1 MTVVLL
7 LLLYGLKRLFV
18 RSRSAADHHRLN
30 GANGSDCTY
39 NNQYVCHFLF
49 SFLNFIILP
58 IFFTS
63 RDPKT
68 SF

>member
-7 LLLYGLKRLFV
+7 LPLYGLKRLVV

-39 NNQYVCHFLF
+39 NNQYGCHFLF
-49 SFLNFIILP
+49 PFLTFYPNNLLYLKR
-58 IFFTS
+58 S
-63 RDPKT
+63 
-68 SF
+68 

>member
-49 SFLNFIILP
+49 PFLTLL
-58 IFFTS
+58 S
-63 RDPKT
+63 
-68 SF
+68 

>member
-1 MTVVLL
+1 MSVVLL
-7 LLLYGLKRLFV
+7 LPLYGLKRLVV

-49 SFLNFIILP
+49 PFLTLL
-58 IFFTS
+58 S
-63 RDPKT
+63 
-68 SF
+68 